1 MSQHSKLIKVQYLWE
16 NVENGYYDSPVH
28 EKDVNLF
35 EYCLDVKALRKE
47 FREDLAKLYEVTGH
61 PKEKLLFDLSVFHA
75 ASQSTVE
82 IWNNYSDFVDLLK

>member
-1 MSQHSKLIKVQYLWE
+1 M
-16 NVENGYYDSPVH
+16 
-28 EKDVNLF
+28 
-35 EYCLDVKALRKE
+35 KALRKE